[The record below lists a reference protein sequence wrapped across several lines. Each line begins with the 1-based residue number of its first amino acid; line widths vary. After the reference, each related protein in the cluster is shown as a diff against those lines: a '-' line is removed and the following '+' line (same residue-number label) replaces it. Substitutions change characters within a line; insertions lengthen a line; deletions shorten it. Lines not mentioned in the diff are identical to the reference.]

1 MLTTLVTHFFL
12 KNPHFMA
19 GFSFAFAGKKKKEND
34 ILSTWAGRL
43 QFNIDDDADKH
54 HYDK

>member
-1 MLTTLVTHFFL
+1 MLTTLVTHFSSKIL
-12 KNPHFMA
+12 TLWPA
-19 GFSFAFAGKKKKEND
+19 LALPLLAKKEND
-34 ILSTWAGRL
+34 ILSTWAGRP

>member
-1 MLTTLVTHFFL
+1 
-12 KNPHFMA
+12 MA